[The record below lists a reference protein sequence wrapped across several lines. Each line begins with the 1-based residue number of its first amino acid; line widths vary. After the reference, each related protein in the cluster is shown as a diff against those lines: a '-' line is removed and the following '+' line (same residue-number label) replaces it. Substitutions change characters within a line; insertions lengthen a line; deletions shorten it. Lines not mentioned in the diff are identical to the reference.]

1 MIDDTAFSEAA
12 WHCDDQVAIPDG
24 NGGTTLQARYTCDGV
39 LNVDQSALDNLRAL
53 LTSCRGFLVF
63 SGGKYKLKIDRD
75 ETVPGASFGYDFTG
89 GAARQFAG
97 GAGHAAHGD
106 ARGQHGDAS
115 EQHGS
120 DRGRSPPIPLA
131 SITTH

>member
-1 MIDDTAFSEAA
+1 
-12 WHCDDQVAIPDG
+12 
-24 NGGTTLQARYTCDGV
+24 V

-89 GAARQFAG
+89 GSARQFAG
-97 GAGHAAHGD
+97 GADTPLTVTRAGHGD
-106 ARGQHGDAS
+106 AR
-115 EQHGS
+115 EQRGP
-120 DRGRSPPIPLA
+120 DRGRGGEHAATRLRPGDA
-131 SITTH
+131 RGARCAH